1 MLRTSWS
8 HRPAE
13 SDKVTQ
19 AAHEYGP
26 YALAM
31 VAVICVEL
39 ALISAALAAIGSA
52 WAWLAV
58 AVTVLTGVS
67 TWRARVCLRAMI
79 RPTN

>member
-1 MLRTSWS
+1 MLRTFWS
-8 HRPAE
+8 HHAAE

-19 AAHEYGP
+19 AAREYGS

-39 ALISAALAAIGSA
+39 ALITAALVAIGSA

-58 AVTVLTGVS
+58 GATVLAGAS
-67 TWRARVCLRAMI
+67 TWRARVYQRAMV